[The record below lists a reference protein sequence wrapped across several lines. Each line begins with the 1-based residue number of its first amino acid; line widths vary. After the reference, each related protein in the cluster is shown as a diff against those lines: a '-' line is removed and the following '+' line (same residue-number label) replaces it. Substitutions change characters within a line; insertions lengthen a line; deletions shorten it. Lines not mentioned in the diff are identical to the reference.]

1 MKMNK
6 NKTLFRAL
14 IEVVNYSELN
24 KSVLNPENADKIK
37 LNLGIFE
44 KPSQA
49 EKFRKRLAENNM
61 QLTFL
66 LTLTEEVNYDEKT
79 NL

>member
-1 MKMNK
+1 MNE
-6 NKTLFRAL
+6 NKTLFRAS
-14 IEVVNYSELN
+14 IEVRNYSEIN

-37 LNLGIFE
+37 LDLGVFE

-61 QLTFL
+61 QFTFL
-66 LTLTEEVNYDEKT
+66 LTLKEEVNYDEKT
-79 NL
+79 DL

>member
-1 MKMNK
+1 MNEK
-6 NKTLFRAL
+6 TKTLFRASV
-14 IEVVNYSELN
+14 EVRDYSDVN

-49 EKFRKRLAENNM
+49 EKFRKKLAENNA
-61 QLTFL
+61 QFTFL
-66 LTLTEEVNYDEKT
+66 LILKEEVNYEQTTD
-79 NL
+79 L

>member
-1 MKMNK
+1 MNE
-6 NKTLFRAL
+6 NQKTLFRAS
-14 IEVVNYSELN
+14 IEVRNYSEIN

-49 EKFRKRLAENNM
+49 EKFRKRLAENNG

-66 LTLTEEVNYDEKT
+66 LTLKEEVDYDET
-79 NL
+79 ASL

>member
-1 MKMNK
+1 MNE
-6 NKTLFRAL
+6 NKTLFHAL
-14 IEVVNYSELN
+14 IEVVNYSEIN

-49 EKFRKRLAENNM
+49 EKFRKRLAENNK

-66 LTLTEEVNYDEKT
+66 LTLKEEVNYDEKT

>member
-1 MKMNK
+1 MNE
-6 NKTLFRAL
+6 NQKTLFRAS
-14 IEVVNYSELN
+14 IEVRDYSEIN

-37 LNLGIFE
+37 LDLGVFE

-49 EKFRKRLAENNM
+49 EKFRKRLAENNF

-66 LTLTEEVNYDEKT
+66 LTLKEEVNYDET
-79 NL
+79 TDL

>member
-1 MKMNK
+1 MTEK
-6 NKTLFRAL
+6 NKTMFRAS
-14 IEVVNYSELN
+14 IEVRDYSETN

-37 LNLGIFE
+37 LHLGIFE

-61 QLTFL
+61 QYTFL
-66 LTLTEEVNYDEKT
+66 LTLKEEVNYDET
-79 NL
+79 TSL

>member
-1 MKMNK
+1 MNEK
-6 NKTLFRAL
+6 KTLFRAS
-14 IEVVNYSELN
+14 IEVRDYSDIN

-37 LNLGIFE
+37 LDLGIFE

-61 QLTFL
+61 RFTFL
-66 LTLTEEVNYDEKT
+66 LTLKEEVNYDET
-79 NL
+79 TDL

>member
-1 MKMNK
+1 MNE
-6 NKTLFRAL
+6 NRTTLFRAS
-14 IEVVNYSELN
+14 IEVRDYSEMN

-61 QLTFL
+61 QYTFL
-66 LTLTEEVNYDEKT
+66 LTLKEEVNYDET
-79 NL
+79 TSL

>member
-1 MKMNK
+1 MNE
-6 NKTLFRAL
+6 NKTLFRAS
-14 IEVVNYSELN
+14 IEVVNYSEIN

-49 EKFRKRLAENNM
+49 EKFRKRLAENNKL
-61 QLTFL
+61 LTFL
-66 LTLTEEVNYDEKT
+66 LTLKEEVDYDET
-79 NL
+79 TDL

>member
-1 MKMNK
+1 MNE
-6 NKTLFRAL
+6 NLKTLFRAS
-14 IEVVNYSELN
+14 IEVRNYSETN

-37 LNLGIFE
+37 LDLGIFE
-44 KPSQA
+44 KPFQA

-61 QLTFL
+61 QFTFL
-66 LTLTEEVNYDEKT
+66 LTLKEEVDYDEKT

>member
-1 MKMNK
+1 MNE
-6 NKTLFRAL
+6 NQKTLFRAS
-14 IEVVNYSELN
+14 IEVRDYSEIN

-49 EKFRKRLAENNM
+49 EKFRKRLAENNG
-61 QLTFL
+61 QFTFL
-66 LTLTEEVNYDEKT
+66 LTLIEEVDYE
-79 NL
+79 

>member
-1 MKMNK
+1 MKMNE

-14 IEVVNYSELN
+14 IEVVNYSEIN

-49 EKFRKRLAENNM
+49 EKLRKRLSENNK

-66 LTLTEEVNYDEKT
+66 LTLKEEVNYDEKT

>member
-1 MKMNK
+1 MNG

-14 IEVVNYSELN
+14 IEVVNYSEIN
-24 KSVLNPENADKIK
+24 KSVLNPENADRIK
-37 LNLGIFE
+37 LNLGLFE

-49 EKFRKRLAENNM
+49 EKFRKRLAENNKH
-61 QLTFL
+61 LTFL
-66 LTLTEEVNYDEKT
+66 LTLKEEVAYDETT

>member
-1 MKMNK
+1 MNE
-6 NKTLFRAL
+6 NKTLFRAS
-14 IEVVNYSELN
+14 IEVRDYSEIN

-37 LNLGIFE
+37 LDLGIFE

-49 EKFRKRLAENNM
+49 EKFRKRLAENNE
-61 QLTFL
+61 QFTFL
-66 LTLTEEVNYDEKT
+66 LTLKEEVNYEQTT

>member
-1 MKMNK
+1 MNE
-6 NKTLFRAL
+6 NKTLFRAS
-14 IEVVNYSELN
+14 IEVRDYSEIN

-49 EKFRKRLAENNM
+49 EKLRKRLAENNK
-61 QLTFL
+61 QFTFL
-66 LTLTEEVNYDEKT
+66 LTLKEEVNYDET
-79 NL
+79 TDL

>member
-1 MKMNK
+1 MNE
-6 NKTLFRAL
+6 NKTLFRAS
-14 IEVVNYSELN
+14 IEVRNYSETN
-24 KSVLNPENADKIK
+24 KSVLNPENADKVK

-49 EKFRKRLAENNM
+49 EKFRRRLAENNK

-66 LTLTEEVNYDEKT
+66 LTLKEEVNYDETT

>member
-1 MKMNK
+1 MCEK
-6 NKTLFRAL
+6 NKSLFCAT
-14 IEVVNYSELN
+14 IEVVNYSESN

-37 LNLGIFE
+37 LNLGVFQ

-49 EKFRKRLAENNM
+49 EKLRKRLAENNG

-66 LTLTEEVNYDEKT
+66 LTLKEEINYEQT
-79 NL
+79 TAL

>member
-1 MKMNK
+1 MNES
-6 NKTLFRAL
+6 KTLFHAL
-14 IEVVNYSELN
+14 IEVVNYSEIN
-24 KSVLNPENADKIK
+24 KSVLNSENADKIK

-49 EKFRKRLAENNM
+49 EKFRKRLAENNKH
-61 QLTFL
+61 LTFL
-66 LTLTEEVNYDEKT
+66 LTLKEEVNYDEKT